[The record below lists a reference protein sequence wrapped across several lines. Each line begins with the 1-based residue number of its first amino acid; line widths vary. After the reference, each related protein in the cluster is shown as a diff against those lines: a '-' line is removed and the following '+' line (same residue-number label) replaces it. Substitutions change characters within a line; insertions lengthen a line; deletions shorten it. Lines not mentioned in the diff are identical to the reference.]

1 MMKLFIFAATAALV
15 ALPAF
20 TSACS
25 DECEAVEWAKLDEE
39 FTRIRQPLPSLDIVE
54 TFDFEW
60 ADFSGFVISSVYNST
75 TCPKLISSPDGK
87 AMCRDY
93 TTNYDLLEDDTS
105 SDSFYPSAGGKT
117 RCISLKRGTYMFY
130 IRAFLFGS
138 MFL

>member
-1 MMKLFIFAATAALV
+1 MMKLLIFAATAALV

-20 TSACS
+20 TSAGS
-25 DECEAVEWAKLDEE
+25 DECEEVEWAKLDEE
-39 FTRIRQPLPSLDIVE
+39 FTRIRQPLPSWDIVE

-60 ADFSGFVISSVYNST
+60 ADFSGFTISSVYNST

-93 TTNYDLLEDDTS
+93 TANYDLLEEETS

-117 RCISLKRGTYMFY
+117 CAASHSQRFY
-130 IRAFLFGS
+130 IRFFFMVNGS
-138 MFL
+138 TLP